1 MIEDVALKIIRKWLK
16 KGNMAR
22 CMRDILPHSH
32 LTLEEREEVAKL
44 IHDFVRFKKFYDFI
58 LEEKKME
65 KSGENY
71 IKISKNRE
79 NYEEIEKKIPPK
91 KFFEIRYSS
100 SKEVAKILEKY
111 KEFVGII
118 NREPETHLSVN
129 LIKSD
134 RENVIKKL
142 KEDGLKAEKYLP
154 ESSVITESRGRY
166 SQVVKNYLAQVQD
179 SSSQMLSKIT
189 MNFGNK
195 ILDYCSGSGGKSL
208 SIAFLSKNT
217 KEIYAYDVDERK
229 LKNLRKRAENYS
241 ADIKL
246 WKNERDFDVV
256 LVDAPCSGIGAAARN
271 PVAKYQED
279 LKKYPKLQY
288 EILEEVRNYVAKNGY
303 LIYSVCT
310 FNPDETHGVI
320 DRFLKVNKNF
330 KLENLKFE
338 EEYMKKERDGY
349 FITLGDIIYFSVMR
363 REK

>member
-1 MIEDVALKIIRKWLK
+1 M
-16 KGNMAR
+16 
-22 CMRDILPHSH
+22 
-32 LTLEEREEVAKL
+32 
-44 IHDFVRFKKFYDFI
+44 
-58 LEEKKME
+58 
-65 KSGENY
+65 
-71 IKISKNRE
+71 
-79 NYEEIEKKIPPK
+79 
-91 KFFEIRYSS
+91 
-100 SKEVAKILEKY
+100 
-111 KEFVGII
+111 
-118 NREPETHLSVN
+118 
-129 LIKSD
+129 
-134 RENVIKKL
+134 
-142 KEDGLKAEKYLP
+142 
-154 ESSVITESRGRY
+154 
-166 SQVVKNYLAQVQD
+166 
-179 SSSQMLSKIT
+179 
-189 MNFGNK
+189 
-195 ILDYCSGSGGKSL
+195 
-208 SIAFLSKNT
+208 
-217 KEIYAYDVDERK
+217 
-229 LKNLRKRAENYS
+229 KNLRKRAENYS